1 MRNKKVIITA
11 DDLGIN
17 SHINQGIIECF
28 QQGILTSAALLM
40 NAPETKEGIALAKK
54 HPGLEVGIHLS
65 IVEGIALRE
74 SESTITDTVKYFD
87 NKICLIKNWKDFLK
101 KYMLQQINFSELEEE
116 LELQIRL
123 FLSHFTHIP
132 FLNGTQH
139 MHIMPGVWKIVLK
152 LAKKYSVKSIRIPGF
167 SRPSV
172 LWINQRLP
180 FIIPFQVLGELARKD
195 CRSNG
200 IKYPLVVEGMQYSG
214 KIDTKRLLLILQ
226 NLQAETTE
234 IVMHPGYESTELREN
249 MPWAY
254 RYFNW
259 DWERTALQSDIVKA
273 YIKEHSVKC
282 ITFSTL

>member
-1 MRNKKVIITA
+1 MYKKKVIITA

-17 SHINQGIIECF
+17 SHINRGIIESF
-28 QQGILTSAALLM
+28 QRGILTSTALLM
-40 NAPETKEGIALAKK
+40 NAPETREGIAMAKQ
-54 HPGLEVGIHLS
+54 HPDLEVGIHLS
-65 IVEGIALRE
+65 IVEGIALRDAV
-74 SESTITDTVKYFD
+74 STITDSIKYFD

-101 KYMLQQINFSELEEE
+101 KYFLQQINFSELEEE

-139 MHIMPGVWKIVLK
+139 MHIMPGVWSIVLK
-152 LAKKYSVKSIRIPGF
+152 LAKKYSVRSIRIPGF

-172 LWINQRLP
+172 LWINKRLP

-195 CRSNG
+195 CRRNG
-200 IKYPLVVEGMQYSG
+200 IKYPLAVEGMQYSG
-214 KIDTKRLLLILQ
+214 KIDAKKLLLILQ
-226 NLQAETTE
+226 KLQAETTE

-249 MPWAY
+249 LPWAY
-254 RYFNW
+254 SHFNW
-259 DWERTALQSDIVKA
+259 DWERMALQSDMVKA
-273 YIKEHSVKC
+273 YIQENSIKR